1 MKLYGFWRSLAS
13 HRVRIALNMKG
24 LPFDESPVDL
34 LQGRQFADDYRHG
47 LVVFDREGS
56 GREHIPVD
64 QLQNEI
70 RQRMAVSGWDDRAE
84 VVVLDPELEVWVFAG
99 SPDVE
104 RCLGWRRRRG
114 LRNWL
119 QQQGLWEQDHAKPA
133 RPKEA
138 LETALRAARR
148 SRSSMY
154 ECLGSKVG
162 VAGCIDPAFLR
173 LRQTLMEWSPRTRT
187 HRPAVGRASMRC
199 LKPRFSLDW
208 IGRTQPEVLRRI
220 TLPRGVTPTRPV
232 AGSL

>member
-1 MKLYGFWRSLAS
+1 MSADLIVLAADKNTEHGLRGLLNRPRALGIRSINFRIYVHSQHDPGCA
-13 HRVRIALNMKG
+13 VRAHDFL
-24 LPFDESPVDL
+24 
-34 LQGRQFADDYRHG
+34 RQFADDYRHG

-162 VAGCIDPAFLR
+162 VAGCIDPAFHR
-173 LRQTLMEWSPRTRT
+173 LRQTLMEWFPPNT
-187 HRPAVGRASMRC
+187 HP
-199 LKPRFSLDW
+199 
-208 IGRTQPEVLRRI
+208 
-220 TLPRGVTPTRPV
+220 
-232 AGSL
+232 